1 MSKVEVFVYLQLLD
15 FLTTLVGLRLGCS
28 ELSPFVGMLMQF
40 DVVFGL
46 CAVKMNGLVLG
57 GICLWKRP
65 RVIFW
70 VNYIFAGLVVWNL
83 FNILR
88 ALGPPAGAP
97 G

>member
-1 MSKVEVFVYLQLLD
+1 MTKVEIFFYLQLLD
-15 FLTTLVGLRLGCS
+15 FVTTLVGLRLGGS
-28 ELSPFVGMLMQF
+28 ELSPFVRMLMQF

-46 CAVKMNGLVLG
+46 SAVKILGFVLG

-65 RVIFW
+65 RVISW

-88 ALGPPAGAP
+88 ALTPPPA
-97 G
+97 